1 MTIYIDIVLIENLI
15 MNYIILFTTAVVLKI
30 KVNHIRLILA
40 SLLGA
45 GYSIIAYMGIIKV
58 YSSIILK
65 IILSVLIIYIAFN
78 PQNIKKMCKDLLLFY
93 LVSFVFGGA
102 AFALIYIIKPQN
114 ILMKNGLFLG
124 TYPLK
129 TVMLGAVVAFCIII
143 GAFAIIKNKISKK
156 DMFCE
161 IEILINQK
169 KIKTKAM
176 IDTGNML
183 KEPITNV
190 PVIVVEHILLY
201 SCMPKEILNNLKEI
215 MGGDFKNIPCDI
227 QEKYISKLKLIPFSS
242 LGKQN
247 GMLIG
252 IRPEYVKVITDEQ
265 EKINKNVIIGII
277 INKKRRISSFNWN
290 RTFIKKL
297 FKFIYQKEG
306 EMKMKFIDLV
316 KNSIN
321 TICAKYLNEK
331 EEIEYL
337 PIFYIAGSQTLPPP
351 LPPEEE
357 AEFIEKLADED
368 NLETRQILVER
379 NLRLVVYIAK
389 KFENTGIGIEDL
401 ISIGTIG
408 LMKGVNTFNSEKKIK
423 LATYASRC
431 IENEILMFLRKSN
444 KIKGEVSIDEPLNR
458 DRDGNELLLSDIL
471 GTEPDITSRNLED
484 EVDKTLLRASI
495 SKLKDREK
503 DIMEMRFGFKSGKEK
518 TQKEVA
524 DELRNITKLYF

>member
-1 MTIYIDIVLIENLI
+1 
-15 MNYIILFTTAVVLKI
+15 
-30 KVNHIRLILA
+30 
-40 SLLGA
+40 
-45 GYSIIAYMGIIKV
+45 
-58 YSSIILK
+58 
-65 IILSVLIIYIAFN
+65 
-78 PQNIKKMCKDLLLFY
+78 
-93 LVSFVFGGA
+93 
-102 AFALIYIIKPQN
+102 
-114 ILMKNGLFLG
+114 
-124 TYPLK
+124 
-129 TVMLGAVVAFCIII
+129 
-143 GAFAIIKNKISKK
+143 
-156 DMFCE
+156 
-161 IEILINQK
+161 
-169 KIKTKAM
+169 
-176 IDTGNML
+176 
-183 KEPITNV
+183 
-190 PVIVVEHILLY
+190 
-201 SCMPKEILNNLKEI
+201 
-215 MGGDFKNIPCDI
+215 
-227 QEKYISKLKLIPFSS
+227 
-242 LGKQN
+242 
-247 GMLIG
+247 
-252 IRPEYVKVITDEQ
+252 
-265 EKINKNVIIGII
+265 
-277 INKKRRISSFNWN
+277 
-290 RTFIKKL
+290 
-297 FKFIYQKEG
+297 
-306 EMKMKFIDLV
+306 MKFIDLV

-368 NLETRQILVER
+368 NLEARQILVER

-524 DELRNITKLYF
+524 DMLGISQSYISRLEKKIIKRLKREMIKMGCV